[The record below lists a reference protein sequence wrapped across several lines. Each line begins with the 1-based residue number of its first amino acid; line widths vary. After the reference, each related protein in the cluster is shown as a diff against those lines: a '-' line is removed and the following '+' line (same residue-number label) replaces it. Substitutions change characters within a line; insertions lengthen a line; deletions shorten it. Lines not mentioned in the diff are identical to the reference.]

1 MAFHIKVTFI
11 YFSKFLNSFSFSF
24 ALMQKKQN
32 SRHIGM
38 FHQDNPIRPGVCPAR
53 ARQKPIVCFLKIY
66 KIIKE

>member
-38 FHQDNPIRPGVCPAR
+38 FHHDNPIRPGVSGSRSAKAVSSR
-53 ARQKPIVCFLKIY
+53 LNEL
-66 KIIKE
+66 IKFK